1 MLFTSYGFIAFLFL
15 VVVLYYLVPGKLKLI
30 LLLAAGLGFCATYD
44 PRYLIFLLTTAITV
58 WGAALLIEKD
68 GKKFQF
74 IFVLT
79 LLFNLGILAV
89 TKYTNFAID
98 TLNFLFFRS
107 EGRTPVPFLNILV
120 PLGISFYTFQAVA
133 YLIDV
138 HRGDIKA
145 ERNFLHFALYV
156 SFFPTLVQGP
166 IGRYH
171 TLALSLLTPHRF
183 DTHVVARGFVRVIY
197 GFFKKLVI
205 ADRLAIA
212 VNTLAEGTG
221 EYPGGYV
228 LLRML
233 LFTLQLYMDF
243 SGGIDM
249 TIGIAEMMG
258 IRLDEN
264 FKRPFFSNSLAE
276 YWRRWHI
283 TMGTWF
289 RDYIFYPVSS
299 SDAIYKLTKRVKKTF
314 GPKAGKAI
322 SKRIP
327 LYIGTFL
334 VWLATGIWHGARWNF
349 VVWGLLNFVF
359 LMISQEFHP
368 LTAKMHKKMPFMD
381 GPVYGIFMK
390 IRTFLLVCVLN
401 FFICPETL
409 REVTDCFASVFSK
422 NDWAR
427 MGSIPVSS
435 LGLTVFDVIVLGVSF
450 AVVFAVSLIQE
461 ITKEDIRT
469 HMKKWAYPVKA
480 VAVITLV
487 LVVLLFGVYGIGF
500 DATQFIY
507 NRY

>member
-171 TLALSLLTPHRF
+171 TLAPSLLTPHRF

-233 LFTLQLYMDF
+233 LFTLQLYGNP
-243 SGGIDM
+243 SG
-249 TIGIAEMMG
+249 
-258 IRLDEN
+258 
-264 FKRPFFSNSLAE
+264 
-276 YWRRWHI
+276 
-283 TMGTWF
+283 
-289 RDYIFYPVSS
+289 
-299 SDAIYKLTKRVKKTF
+299 
-314 GPKAGKAI
+314 
-322 SKRIP
+322 
-327 LYIGTFL
+327 
-334 VWLATGIWHGARWNF
+334 
-349 VVWGLLNFVF
+349 
-359 LMISQEFHP
+359 
-368 LTAKMHKKMPFMD
+368 
-381 GPVYGIFMK
+381 
-390 IRTFLLVCVLN
+390 
-401 FFICPETL
+401 
-409 REVTDCFASVFSK
+409 
-422 NDWAR
+422 
-427 MGSIPVSS
+427 
-435 LGLTVFDVIVLGVSF
+435 
-450 AVVFAVSLIQE
+450 
-461 ITKEDIRT
+461 
-469 HMKKWAYPVKA
+469 
-480 VAVITLV
+480 
-487 LVVLLFGVYGIGF
+487 
-500 DATQFIY
+500 
-507 NRY
+507 